1 MSDNQIALCLRASM
15 ARHDASRVCQGRDRG
30 LTGILQFDDVRIT
43 PCPSVHG
50 RTFHLRVTSMMQH
63 GGMTARDNDPDT
75 QVPRPLRR
83 WSGLDEDERLAL
95 REAFGH
101 YQDTL
106 PVTCDMDEKIARFRR
121 WLTNRGVDYDE
132 TP

>member
-1 MSDNQIALCLRASM
+1 
-15 ARHDASRVCQGRDRG
+15 
-30 LTGILQFDDVRIT
+30 
-43 PCPSVHG
+43 
-50 RTFHLRVTSMMQH
+50 MQH